1 MAVDYQDMPRP
12 PFTLRAFERPHAAL
26 QRTLGELERAV
37 LDVTWSLGT
46 GSVRDV
52 CEALN
57 SRSSE
62 KSVAYTTAMTTLDRL
77 YKKRLLSRR
86 KSGRA
91 FIYSP
96 RVSREDF
103 DRIVATDMIDAL
115 LGAGEAGP
123 APILACIVD
132 AVSAH
137 DRSLLDELE
146 RLVTERRCAPDSSP
160 ERGDDNASR
169 DA

>member
-1 MAVDYQDMPRP
+1 MPRP
-12 PFTLRAFERPHAAL
+12 SFTLRGFERPHAAL
-26 QRTLGELERAV
+26 QHALGELERAV
-37 LDVTWSLGT
+37 LEATWSLGT
-46 GSVRDV
+46 ASVRDM

-62 KSVAYTTAMTTLDRL
+62 RPVAYTTAMTTLDRL
-77 YKKRLLSRR
+77 YKKRLLRRR

-123 APILACIVD
+123 EPVLACIVD

-146 RLVTERRCAPDSSP
+146 RLVSAKRHTPASKERKND
-160 ERGDDNASR
+160 RGSGT
-169 DA
+169 

>member
-1 MAVDYQDMPRP
+1 MPRP
-12 PFTLRAFERPHAAL
+12 PFTLRAFERPHATL
-26 QRTLGELERAV
+26 QRALGELERAV
-37 LDVTWSLGT
+37 LEATWTLGT
-46 GSVRDV
+46 ASVRDV

-62 KSVAYTTAMTTLDRL
+62 KPVAYTTAMTTLDRL

-115 LGAGEAGP
+115 LGAGEGGP
-123 APILACIVD
+123 APVLACIVD

-146 RLVTERRCAPDSSP
+146 RLVSAKRGAPASKTRKDG
-160 ERGDDNASR
+160 RGSGT
-169 DA
+169 